1 MKTANPIEWHEQCA
15 KNRFANLLID
25 LHRLKMQI
33 DLAIKSV
40 EGFEH
45 YVEQI
50 QAAKA
55 KGKKSFDSE
64 RFMVKK

>member
-1 MKTANPIEWHEQCA
+1 MKTAHPIEWHEQCA
-15 KNRFANLLID
+15 KNRFANLLTD
-25 LHRLKMQI
+25 LNRLKMQI
-33 DLAIKSV
+33 DSAIKSV
-40 EGFEH
+40 ESFEH

>member
-1 MKTANPIEWHEQCA
+1 VKTAHPIEWHEQCA
-15 KNRFANLLID
+15 KNQFANLLND

-55 KGKKSFDSE
+55 KGKKSFNSE

>member
-1 MKTANPIEWHEQCA
+1 LLFNDFIFHRGPEVKTAHPIEWHEQCA
-15 KNRFANLLID
+15 KNQFANLLND

-45 YVEQI
+45 WARQL
-50 QAAKA
+50 
-55 KGKKSFDSE
+55 GPLL
-64 RFMVKK
+64 

>member
-1 MKTANPIEWHEQCA
+1 VKTTHPIEWHEQCA
-15 KNRFANLLID
+15 KNQFANLLID
-25 LHRLKMQI
+25 LQRLKTQI

-40 EGFEH
+40 EGFQH

-55 KGKKSFDSE
+55 KGKKSFDSG

>member
-1 MKTANPIEWHEQCA
+1 
-15 KNRFANLLID
+15 
-25 LHRLKMQI
+25 MQI

-55 KGKKSFDSE
+55 KGKKSFDSK

>member
-1 MKTANPIEWHEQCA
+1 MKTTHPIEWHEQCA
-15 KNRFANLLID
+15 KNQFANLLND
-25 LHRLKMQI
+25 LHQLKMQI

-55 KGKKSFDSE
+55 KGKKSFSSE

>member
-1 MKTANPIEWHEQCA
+1 VKTAHPIEWHEQCA
-15 KNRFANLLID
+15 KNRFANLLTD
-25 LHRLKMQI
+25 LNRLKMQI
-33 DLAIKSV
+33 DSAIKSV
-40 EGFEH
+40 ESFEH

>member
-1 MKTANPIEWHEQCA
+1 MNTTHPIEWHEQCA
-15 KNRFANLLID
+15 KNQFANLLND

-33 DLAIKSV
+33 DLSIKSV